1 MAAARDG
8 TGRQMLTRRR
18 MVAGLGASGLAAWSL
33 PRVAAAQDRDD
44 GPVTFLFAADIH
56 ACRMET
62 GLSPHCREEGKTDEN
77 LRAHVNGLNALAGTP
92 WPTEV
97 AGAPS
102 GLSCAGQPI
111 DVGRGLVIG
120 GDMTNDGGGQTTSP
134 SEGTQLFQFTQRYQ
148 QGVGEDRVHMPVY
161 VGLGNHDLDQDGPA
175 RHEDWYRRE
184 LRDYVELNH
193 RPSVIFHPLV
203 PVENYDSESDC
214 YSWNWGRLHLIQAH
228 RFAGD
233 RNKGASGHSLPWL
246 ARDLATFAAD
256 GRPVVLFQHYGWDPF
271 SVERWNPARM
281 TFDDEGTGPAHWWTE
296 GERAALLSVLD
307 GYNVVGLFH
316 GHEHDVPM
324 IYRRGN
330 IDLFKPK
337 AAFKGGFAVARIGD
351 GVMDVAIGEIGPG
364 GPTYT
369 NTLSKRIG

>member
-1 MAAARDG
+1 
-8 TGRQMLTRRR
+8 MLTRRR
-18 MVAGLGASGLAAWSL
+18 VVAGLGASGLAAWSL
-33 PRVAAAQDRDD
+33 PRAAAAQDRDD

-120 GDMTNDGGGQTTSP
+120 GDMTNDGGGQTTPP

-296 GERAALLSVLD
+296 GGTRRAALGAGRLQRGRPVPRPRTRRADDLSARQHRSVQAEGRLQ
-307 GYNVVGLFH
+307 GRLRGGAHRGWRH
-316 GHEHDVPM
+316 GRCD
-324 IYRRGN
+324 RRDRPRRPDIHQHPVETDRMN
-330 IDLFKPK
+330 H
-337 AAFKGGFAVARIGD
+337 
-351 GVMDVAIGEIGPG
+351 
-364 GPTYT
+364 
-369 NTLSKRIG
+369 S